1 MTKDSDP
8 APLSTAYSGDFFDGL
23 DDSMSINYLVAMAS
37 NLSPIA
43 STAEKASS
51 GSSVQEIRAL
61 GALVRLG
68 PQTLS
73 DLARLTRQDPANVSR
88 TVAKLVDKALV
99 LRMSNPEHK
108 GSAYIWVTM
117 GGLKLYEA
125 MKPLMEA
132 RARHYTSGFS
142 QAEKQQLQD
151 LLKRYIEGAEASD

>member
-1 MTKDSDP
+1 MANDADP
-8 APLSTAYSGDFFDGL
+8 APLEPAYSGDFFDGL

-37 NLSPIA
+37 NLSPVA
-43 STAEKASS
+43 STAEKAVS

-99 LRMSNPEHK
+99 LRMSNPKHK
-108 GSAYIWVTM
+108 GSAYIWVTV
-117 GGLKLYEA
+117 GGLRIYNE
-125 MKPLMEA
+125 MKPLIEA
-132 RARHYTSGFS
+132 RAHQYTSGFS

-151 LLKRYIEGAEASD
+151 LLRRYIEGAETSD